1 MGELYRFGISM
12 KKELSREFDRYIKSK
27 KYSNRSEAIRDIIRE
42 KLSREKITDSKMDVI
57 GTINITYDHHKR
69 ELDRQI
75 TSIQHDFHHIVKS
88 SLHYHIDHDRC
99 LEVILV
105 EGKLGKVRELADLLL
120 AEKGVFLGDL
130 FIIPA
135 EKK

>member
-12 KKELSREFDRYIKSK
+12 EKTLSREFDCYIKSK
-27 KYSNRSEAIRDIIRE
+27 KYSNRSEAIRDLIRE
-42 KLSREKITDSKMDVI
+42 KLSRDKIKDKKADVI

-99 LEVILV
+99 LEIILV
-105 EGKLGKVRELADLLL
+105 EGKLGKVRELADLLF

-130 FIIPA
+130 FIIPM
-135 EKK
+135 KK